1 MTGTSTGQAQGS
13 LPASRIILKR
23 LKGRTMKHLMLA
35 VPATLLMATAG
46 IAQTDTTAGASGEAT
61 ASGEFGTNWPL
72 SVGTT
77 FLTDDSSATVR
88 PAEELSKGWQSL
100 SPEDQTMIRTDCQ
113 AFLAAHT
120 DAGTSGDTSASDSSA
135 VTTGTAT
142 TEGSTDSMAST
153 DAATGSTSIDTTA
166 TDTTKTGT
174 AETGAGT
181 ETDMGAASTDTTA
194 TGDAA
199 TTVSAGYDM
208 AEMKA
213 ICEAVGTL

>member
-1 MTGTSTGQAQGS
+1 MTGTSTGQALGS

-35 VPATLLMATAG
+35 VPATLFMATAG
-46 IAQTDTTAGASGEAT
+46 IAQTDTTAGASGEAS

-77 FLTDDSSATVR
+77 FLTDDTSATVR
-88 PAEELSKGWQSL
+88 TPEELSNGWQSL
-100 SPEDQTMIRTDCQ
+100 TPEDQTMIRTDCQ
-113 AFLAAHT
+113 AFLAAHA

-135 VTTGTAT
+135 ATTGTAT
-142 TEGSTDSMAST
+142 TEGATDSTAST
-153 DAATGSTSIDTTA
+153 DATAGSTSTETTA
-166 TDTTKTGT
+166 TDTAQTGT
-174 AETGAGT
+174 AATGTGT
-181 ETDMGAASTDTTA
+181 ETDTGAASTDTTA

-199 TTVSAGYDM
+199 ATVPAGYDM

-213 ICEAVGTL
+213 ICEAVGAL